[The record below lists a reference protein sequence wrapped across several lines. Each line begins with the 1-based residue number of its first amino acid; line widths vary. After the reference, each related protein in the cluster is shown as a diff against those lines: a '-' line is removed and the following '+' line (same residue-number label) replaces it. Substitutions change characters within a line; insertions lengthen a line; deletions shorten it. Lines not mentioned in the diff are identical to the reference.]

1 MWTQAF
7 GDQVGRHRSC
17 FWKAWRTFAHD
28 KRYVVRT
35 RHAVVHVRRI
45 WQDETAVRVVRCI
58 RREDTR
64 NIFGDP
70 LSDSIACLPVSLS
83 LYLCLCFSVCVCVC
97 LCVSGSL
104 RLCLCRRCAFVC
116 VCVGIIYIYIYI
128 YILCVCLCVCAFLF
142 FWAAVVPGRFALNV
156 DSTLSANCLR
166 LNRTSD
172 G

>member
-45 WQDETAVRVVRCI
+45 WQDETAVRDVRCI

-83 LYLCLCFSVCVCVC
+83 LYLCLCFSVCVC

-116 VCVGIIYIYIYI
+116 VCVGIIYIYIMCMS
-128 YILCVCLCVCAFLF
+128 LCVCVRFCFFVRLLCL
-142 FWAAVVPGRFALNV
+142 AVSP
-156 DSTLSANCLR
+156 
-166 LNRTSD
+166 
-172 G
+172 

>member
-1 MWTQAF
+1 M
-7 GDQVGRHRSC
+7 GRHRSC

-97 LCVSGSL
+97 VSASL
-104 RLCLCRRCAFVC
+104 GRCVC
-116 VCVGIIYIYIYI
+116 VCVVGVPLYVCVCVCVCGYNIYI
-128 YILCVCLCVCAFLF
+128 YILCVCPLCVCVFVFLGRLLCL
-142 FWAAVVPGRFALNV
+142 AVSP
-156 DSTLSANCLR
+156 
-166 LNRTSD
+166 
-172 G
+172 

>member
-83 LYLCLCFSVCVCVC
+83 LYLCLCFSVCVCVSAS
-97 LCVSGSL
+97 LGRCVCVCVVGVPL
-104 RLCLCRRCAFVC
+104 YVC

-128 YILCVCLCVCAFLF
+128 YYVYVFVCVRFCF
-142 FWAAVVPGRFALNV
+142 FGRLLSLAVSP
-156 DSTLSANCLR
+156 
-166 LNRTSD
+166 
-172 G
+172 